1 VQLARGDASQQ
12 HLAQGTDATRNGRAG
27 AWLVPQGHET
37 PPRSEGHSK
46 PSRSHAEALEK
57 RQRPIGRT
65 GAAMRGSVGGRPS
78 GPFRNRFAAPRAA
91 PGSNP
96 VHTRQ
101 LSEPNDAT
109 ADPNG
114 DKRSALGAFPT
125 VTARRPKASVPGPG
139 ASRRRTQT
147 LVEAGSSSQRRARD
161 RRRRDAHGTNIH
173 GPSPKSD
180 PSPRGPARPRARPR
194 RSEAHRQQPAV
205 NHGPEGPEE
214 RSQVRL
220 PPCYREVFGVNRIG
234 RQPRRHGGGDE
245 LGSPH
250 ADRRR
255 EGPASGRD
263 EESWDAAVRVVAGLD
278 RGRANRGKGFTSI

>member
-1 VQLARGDASQQ
+1 MQLARGDASQQ

-220 PPCYREVFGVNRIG
+220 PAPQTAGDAAEPAAAHARASEESDPRSAGPGRGGSARSPVARDWLLAACPPPPAHHLHVIG
-234 RQPRRHGGGDE
+234 RF
-245 LGSPH
+245 L
-250 ADRRR
+250 A
-255 EGPASGRD
+255 
-263 EESWDAAVRVVAGLD
+263 
-278 RGRANRGKGFTSI
+278 